1 MLIDDHEGREATAA
15 KTDSARAWLIVVAAF
30 LASFV
35 VFGVIY
41 SFGVFLKPMAA
52 EFDANAVG
60 ASAFFSITAAVFYAS
75 GAVTGRLADRFEPR
89 RIVAIGA
96 LALGS
101 GLCLT
106 ALADDVWLCYV
117 IYGIGVGIGGACCY
131 LPPLAIIG
139 RWFVQR
145 RNTALGIA
153 AAGTGCGTMVL
164 PPLAAALIQH
174 YGWCTTNIIF
184 GVGAAIILL
193 GCAAVVASPP
203 IARSADGTAR
213 PLRAIFGSHAF
224 VLLYLSWVLAT
235 TALFVPFVFLPAF
248 ARDHGA
254 SEVAAAALVS
264 TIGGASILGRLVM
277 GPIGDWLGVLSLF
290 KLTVFMMAA
299 SYAIWLFSSSYVALV
314 IFAVVL
320 GIAYGS
326 RIAAVPGV
334 LIEYFGLQNV
344 GTVLGV
350 FFTAS
355 GLSALLGPLLAGTR
369 RRSDWG
375 LYRRHRLCAGGRPA
389 RIYRDR
395 VASSPCSAD
404 VRRHRRSRVSPY
416 RAWFGIERVRPG
428 GMATAWP

>member
-1 MLIDDHEGREATAA
+1 VLSDRPQDREATAA
-15 KTDSARAWLIVVAAF
+15 KPDSLRAWLMVAAAF

-52 EFDANAVG
+52 EFDANAAG
-60 ASAFFSITAAVFYAS
+60 ASAFFSITAAVFYTS

-89 RIVAIGA
+89 RIVVIGA
-96 LALGS
+96 LSLGS

-106 ALADDVWLCYV
+106 ALADDIWICYL

-131 LPPLAIIG
+131 LPPLAMIG
-139 RWFVQR
+139 GWFVQR
-145 RNTALGIA
+145 RNMALGIA

-164 PPLAAALIQH
+164 PPIAATLIQY
-174 YGWCTTNIIF
+174 YGWRSTNIIF
-184 GVGAAIILL
+184 GIAAAVALL
-193 GCAAVVASPP
+193 GCAAMAAPPP
-203 IARSADGTAR
+203 IARSTGIPAQ
-213 PLRAIFGSHAF
+213 PLKAIFGSRAF

-235 TALFVPFVFLPAF
+235 TALLVPFVFLPAF

-277 GPIGDWLGVLSLF
+277 GPIGDWLSVLSLF
-290 KLTVFMMAA
+290 KLTVLMMAV
-299 SYAIWLFSSSYVALV
+299 SYAIWLLSSSYAWLA
-314 IFAVVL
+314 IFAVL

-334 LIEYFGLQNV
+334 LIEYYGLQNV

-355 GLSALLGPLLAGTR
+355 GLSALLGPLLAGIAVDLTA
-369 RRSDWG
+369 SYSGGIIFALATG
-375 LYRRHRLCAGGRPA
+375 LLGFVAIAWLRRPA
-389 RIYRDR
+389 Q
-395 VASSPCSAD
+395 PM
-404 VRRHRRSRVSPY
+404 
-416 RAWFGIERVRPG
+416 FGATG
-428 GMATAWP
+428 GPR

>member
-1 MLIDDHEGREATAA
+1 MGRDSLAFPAHVYARCVPWSCRRVLIDDHEGREATAA
-15 KTDSARAWLIVVAAF
+15 KTDSARAWLMVGAAF

-52 EFDANAVG
+52 EFDANAAG

-75 GAVTGRLADRFEPR
+75 GAVTGRLADRHEPR

-106 ALADDVWLCYV
+106 ALADDVWLCYL

-139 RWFVQR
+139 RWFVRR

-174 YGWCTTNIIF
+174 YGWRTTNIIF

-203 IARSADGTAR
+203 IARSTDNTAP

-235 TALFVPFVFLPAF
+235 TALFVPFVFLPDF
-248 ARDHGA
+248 ARDHGT

-264 TIGGASILGRLVM
+264 AIGGASILGRLVM

-299 SYAIWLFSSSYVALV
+299 SYAIWLFSSSYVAL
-314 IFAVVL
+314 
-320 GIAYGS
+320 
-326 RIAAVPGV
+326 
-334 LIEYFGLQNV
+334 
-344 GTVLGV
+344 
-350 FFTAS
+350 
-355 GLSALLGPLLAGTR
+355 
-369 RRSDWG
+369 
-375 LYRRHRLCAGGRPA
+375 
-389 RIYRDR
+389 
-395 VASSPCSAD
+395 
-404 VRRHRRSRVSPY
+404 
-416 RAWFGIERVRPG
+416 
-428 GMATAWP
+428 